1 VTATKCSIIFWEVTD
16 ASMRTAFRITGNLL
30 EREGGKEGRRKTE
43 GGKGRGDVGKGWRG
57 ERLRG

>member
-1 VTATKCSIIFWEVTD
+1 
-16 ASMRTAFRITGNLL
+16 MRTAFRITGNLL